1 MGISTGP
8 MFGTIFLTV
17 TFLLC
22 RGTFPTRLFS
32 TASAVAL
39 LYLVYGTGPFW
50 RLAISLGAVALA
62 INGAILATSTRNS
75 KDSITGGMRFIPL
88 CLTPISL
95 PAGFLLTLFVFFTT
109 PWRKTLQ
116 QRFGHS
122 LIVIAP
128 LILTTLA
135 LRYVSWIYA
144 DKAWAKNGSLTE
156 MMTANAQPILGPLPW
171 LNENIALGI
180 AAAACTTFC
189 FWVRPRTAP
198 LFFATLILALAFA
211 PPQFTTTLSS
221 LNAPPRLLAAAA
233 LLAVG
238 LHSRYPVLT
247 FVMVT
252 MPSLSLL
259 AIATT

>member
-8 MFGTIFLTV
+8 MFGTIILAI

-22 RGTFPTRLFS
+22 RGTFTTRLLS
-32 TASAVAL
+32 TTSAVAL
-39 LYLVYGTGPFW
+39 LYFVYGAGRYW
-50 RLAISLGAVALA
+50 DLAISVGALALA
-62 INGAILATSTRNS
+62 INGAILATSTRDS
-75 KDSITGGMRFIPL
+75 KDSINGGVRVIPL
-88 CLTPISL
+88 GLTPISL
-95 PAGFLLTLFVFFTT
+95 PAGFLLTLFVFLTT
-109 PWRKTLQ
+109 PWRKTLH

-122 LIVIAP
+122 LIVLAP

-135 LRYVSWIYA
+135 LVYVRWIYA
-144 DKAWAKNGSLTE
+144 DKEWAINGPLTE
-156 MMTANAQPILGPLPW
+156 MMTANAQPIIHPFTW
-171 LNENIALGI
+171 LTEDIALGI
-180 AAAACTTFC
+180 AAAACTAFS
-189 FWVRPRTAP
+189 FWLRPRTAP
-198 LFFATLILALAFA
+198 LFFATLILALAFS